1 MSTTTITVETETLTI
16 VRRARVTRAWCPRCH
31 AEVETVA
38 AALDA
43 QALAPPAVN
52 PARWAA
58 ETGVHCWA
66 SDDGRTRLCL
76 RSLAHRLGTRALGE
90 LLGFDVR

>member
-1 MSTTTITVETETLTI
+1 MSTTTITVEVQTLTI

-31 AEVETVA
+31 EEVDAVA
-38 AALDA
+38 AVLDA
-43 QALAPPAVN
+43 KALAPPALD

-58 ETGVHCWA
+58 EAGVHCWA
-66 SDDGRTRLCL
+66 NDEGRTLLCL
-76 RSLAHRLGTRALGE
+76 RSLARPLGTRALGK